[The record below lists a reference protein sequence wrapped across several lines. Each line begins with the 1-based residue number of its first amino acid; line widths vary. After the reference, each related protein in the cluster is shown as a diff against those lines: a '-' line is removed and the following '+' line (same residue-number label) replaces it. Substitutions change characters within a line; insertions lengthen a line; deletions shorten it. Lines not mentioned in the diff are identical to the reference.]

1 MLPQLR
7 ELEAAFG
14 DELTVVGVH
23 AGKYWA
29 ERETANVRQACL
41 RLGVD
46 HPVINDRAF
55 RTWRA
60 YGVNAWPTLVLI
72 DPRGEVLDVHP
83 GEITAATY
91 APMLARALEEARRQ
105 GTLQPQTLPLRPEAT
120 LEPARPLAF
129 PGKVL
134 AAGEHL
140 FIADSGHHR
149 LVAARLSPDGSTA
162 QVEWVAG
169 RGEPGHTDGAFDA
182 AAFDRPHGLA
192 LGGGVLYV
200 ADTENHTLRALD
212 LSTRQV
218 STIDGTGEPS
228 RRYRAGAPP
237 RETPLSSPWDLALAD
252 GALYIAMAGRHQ
264 LWRLDLAAMALEP
277 YAGTGREEIADGPR
291 RAADLAQPMGI
302 CTADDRLVFADSE
315 SSAIREAGL
324 MGDTGVHTLVGTGL
338 FDFGDRD
345 GVGEEVLL
353 QHAQGVCWHQGTV
366 YIADSYNNR
375 IKALDPTTR
384 RVRTLVG
391 TGEAGLQ
398 DGDNPQFW
406 EPEGITAHGDR
417 LYIADT
423 NNHAIRTLDV
433 TSGRVDTLGIAGI

>member
-1 MLPQLR
+1 MR

-29 ERETANVRQACL
+29 ERETANIRQACL

-60 YGVNAWPTLVLI
+60 YGVGAWPTLVLV

-91 APMLARALEEARRQ
+91 APMVARVLEEARRQ
-105 GTLQPQTLPLRPEAT
+105 GTLQPRALPLRSEAA

-129 PGKVL
+129 PSKVL

-140 FIADSGHHR
+140 FIADTGHNR
-149 LVAARLSPDGSTA
+149 IVAARLSPDGGTA

-169 RGEPGHTDGAFDA
+169 RGEAGRTDGAFDT
-182 AAFDRPHGLA
+182 AAFNRPHGLA
-192 LGGGVLYV
+192 LGGGILYV

-212 LSTRQV
+212 LSSRRV
-218 STIDGTGEPS
+218 STVAGTGEPS
-228 RRYRAGAPP
+228 RRYRPGAPP
-237 RETPLSSPWDLALAD
+237 LEIPLSSPWDLTLAD
-252 GALYIAMAGRHQ
+252 GALYTAMAGSHQ

-277 YAGTGREEIADGPR
+277 FAGTGREDITDGTR
-291 RAADLAQPMGI
+291 RAADLAQPMGL

-315 SSAIREAGL
+315 SSAIREVGL
-324 MGDTGVHTLVGTGL
+324 MGDADVHTLVGTGL

-345 GVGEEVLL
+345 GVGEEVQL

-366 YIADSYNNR
+366 YIADSYNNK
-375 IKALDPTTR
+375 IKALDPATR
-384 RVRTLVG
+384 RVRTLAG
-391 TGEAGLQ
+391 SGEAGLR
-398 DGDNPQFW
+398 DGDSASFW
-406 EPEGITAHGDR
+406 EPEGITAHADR

-433 TSGRVDTLGIAGI
+433 ASGRVYTLGIAGL